1 MNKHNTIL
9 GQMLELISRSHFEK
23 LVKEHKTEHGAKGLR
38 SWTQFVTM
46 LFSQITGQHGL
57 RSMEKGMNSQRNSWY
72 HMGVKNTER
81 EIKRS
86 TLSYA
91 NAHRDSNLFKALFEH
106 LLGKAQSVK
115 GAHGF
120 RFKNPLYSIDSTV
133 IDLCLKL
140 FPWADFRKGKGGIKL
155 TVKLDH
161 QGKIPCFAVV
171 SNAREH
177 DVNRLCEVPY
187 KSGDVLVFDRGY
199 TDYVYFSILCAK
211 KTWFVTRLKSN
222 AKYRRVKK
230 RAVKAGGNVL
240 SDYEIIIPYMSD
252 ELVFRKIIVRDPET
266 KKKVT
271 LLTNNL
277 QWSAATVASVY
288 KERWQIELFFKALK
302 QNLKIKRFY
311 GNSLNAVMTQI
322 WIALIAYL
330 LFYLLKAR
338 FNCWE
343 MSFTNFISVFKTL
356 LFQRVSLFDLFCG
369 TSPPYKP
376 KQVLGYNLEFAW

>member
-1 MNKHNTIL
+1 MNKYNTIL
-9 GQMLELISRSHFEK
+9 GQMLDLISRSHFEK
-23 LVKEHKTEHGAKGLR
+23 LVKEYKTEHGAKGLR

-57 RSMEKGMNSQRNSWY
+57 RSMEQGMNNQRNSWY
-72 HMGVKNTER
+72 HMGINNTER
-81 EIKRS
+81 AVKRS

-91 NAHRDSNLFKALFEH
+91 NMHRDSNLFKALFEN
-106 LLGKAQSVK
+106 LLGTAQSIK
-115 GAHGF
+115 STHGF

-161 QGKIPCFAVV
+161 QGKIPCFAIV

-177 DVNRLCEVPY
+177 DVNQLCEIPY
-187 KSGDVLVFDRGY
+187 QSGDVLVFDRGY
-199 TDYVYFSILCAK
+199 TDYVYFSMLSAK

-222 AKYRRVKK
+222 AAYKRVGK
-230 RAVKAGGNVL
+230 RPVKGGGNII
-240 SDYEIIIPYMSD
+240 SDYEIIIPHMSN

-277 QWSAATVASVY
+277 QWSASTVASVY
-288 KERWQIELFFKALK
+288 KDRWQIELFFKAIK

-311 GNSLNAVMTQI
+311 GNSQNAVMTQI

-330 LFYLLKAR
+330 LFYLLKAK

-343 MSFTNFISVFKTL
+343 KSFTNFISVYKTM
-356 LFQRVSLFDLFCG
+356 LFQRTSLFDLFSG

-376 KQVLGYNLEFAW
+376 KQETLGNLEFEW